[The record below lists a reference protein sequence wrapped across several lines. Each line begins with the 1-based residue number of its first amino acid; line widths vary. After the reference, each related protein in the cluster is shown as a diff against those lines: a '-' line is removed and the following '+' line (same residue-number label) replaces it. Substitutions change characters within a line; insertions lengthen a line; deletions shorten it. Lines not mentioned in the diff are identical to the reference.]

1 MTDTA
6 PYAAG
11 GLVEASPDARPV
23 PSSADRSSADPGTGG
38 PATGGPRGRVAR
50 WAAKRYVPPLAEIAV
65 SAGVG
70 VGFMLL
76 CTQISVNP
84 IIRIGQ
90 VSGLAKVQQY
100 AAVLGIPLLAVLL
113 LLAYRG
119 QLRHYRTAQRLVCAA
134 VAGLGTG
141 VVAGG
146 IAVALNGT
154 PWGLGGQEGDPGN
167 LIGMAI
173 DMMRG
178 KGLPGVYPP
187 LFPALLAVWAKL
199 FHHGSVGTGHALK
212 DLQLLLSALVGP
224 MTYAA
229 WRLMLRPFWAMAVA
243 VPTSIVFLDPIRPYS
258 HGAML
263 VLLPLLAACFREI
276 RRSGELPARTA
287 VRRGLGFGA
296 AFGVLFLWYSGW
308 FIWAAPGAFV
318 LALLLFP
325 WRRGGAVL
333 KRAAL
338 FAGTVLVTAGVIGS
352 PLLYQLV
359 RLGATTTDRYAYI
372 NTYIDPAYVMG
383 WASDRAG
390 LQDYH
395 NWPESGELAGQT
407 GFGVL
412 LLLGAGV
419 AVGLGLRHIVVR
431 TVGFVLAGA
440 WLLRFWF
447 ASHMEENQAVQLY
460 PRTTWII
467 FYCLLVL
474 AVLGAML
481 AYERGFGWLRGVLGE
496 VAPER
501 TARIIAP
508 RATAQLAAG
517 LVCAIALF
525 GAMGGS
531 WSANRFMPSTNP
543 GVEDMGLDALRA
555 HLLALEN
562 GECPEYSPLKGKAA
576 CSPANRGLSQ
586 YVTGPDEKKLW
597 CGDAWSQRDIV
608 CGRSKD

>member
-1 MTDTA
+1 MTGSA
-6 PYAAG
+6 PYASGRPA
-11 GLVEASPDARPV
+11 EASPDARPR
-23 PSSADRSSADPGTGG
+23 PSFAG
-38 PATGGPRGRVAR
+38 PALDGLRRGIDR
-50 WAAKRYVPPLAEIAV
+50 WASTRYAPPLAEITV

-70 VGFMLL
+70 VGLMLL
-76 CTQISVNP
+76 CTRISVNP

-100 AAVLGIPLLAVLL
+100 AAFLGIPLLGVLL
-113 LLAYRG
+113 LTAYRG

-141 VVAGG
+141 IVAGG
-146 IAVALNGT
+146 IAVALHGT

-167 LIGMAI
+167 LLGMAV

-178 KGLPGVYPP
+178 RGLPGVYPP
-187 LFPALLAVWAKL
+187 LFPGLLAVWAEL
-199 FHHGSVGTGHALK
+199 FHHGSVGVGHALK
-212 DLQLLLSALVGP
+212 DLQLLFSALVGP

-229 WRLMLRPFWAMAVA
+229 WRLLLRPFWAVAVA

-263 VLLPLLAACFREI
+263 VLLPLLAACFREL
-276 RRSGELPARTA
+276 RRIGELPARSA

-296 AFGVLFLWYSGW
+296 AFGVVFLWYSGW
-308 FIWAAPGAFV
+308 FVWAAPGAFV

-325 WRRGGAVL
+325 WRRGAAVL
-333 KRAAL
+333 RRTAL
-338 FAGTVLVTAGVIGS
+338 FAGAVLAAAGVIGS

-372 NTYIDPAYVMG
+372 DTYIDPAYVTG

-390 LQDYH
+390 LLDYH
-395 NWPESGELAGQT
+395 NWPPAGELAGQT

-412 LLLGAGV
+412 LLAGAGLG
-419 AVGLGLRHIVVR
+419 VGLGLHNTVVR
-431 TVGFVLAGA
+431 TAGSVLAGA

-447 ASHMEENQAVQLY
+447 ASHMEANQAVQLY

-474 AVLGAML
+474 AVLGVML
-481 AYERGFGWLRGVLGE
+481 AYERGSGWLRGVLGQT
-496 VAPER
+496 APDR
-501 TARIIAP
+501 TVRIAP

-517 LVCAIALF
+517 LVCAIALL
-525 GAMGGS
+525 GVTGGS
-531 WSANRFMPSTNP
+531 WSANRYMPSTNATP
-543 GVEDMGLDALRA
+543 GIEDMGLDALRA
-555 HLLALEN
+555 HLLALDD
-562 GECPEYSPLKGKAA
+562 GQCPPYSPNKGKRA
-576 CSPANRGLSQ
+576 CSPPNRGLHQ
-586 YVTGPDEKKLW
+586 YVTAPDEGKLW
-597 CGDAWSQRDIV
+597 CGDAWNERDIV